1 MWFMLACASAFSF
14 GLRGILYQW
23 SSKQPLNRNL
33 MLLGVYA
40 SGTIITLIG
49 ALLQREAWSDGV
61 WIGALMGLF
70 SFISNAAMYK
80 GYAIGK
86 ASLIA
91 MFTGLPPV
99 VVVLLAFTV
108 WGERLSYG
116 QLLAFVVIM
125 TGLMLVRYSG
135 DLSLRNLQGAQWG
148 VLTMLFFGLTDFFTK
163 QATLLHAPIFPTL
176 VLMYGTGGLFF
187 GATWL
192 LDLRKAEAAK
202 NNLRLARQ
210 ESAAAVES
218 QPVRPESAA
227 AVSFS
232 STSDAGNPTGQ
243 EDRQS
248 VSGAVTSPQP
258 EHSRTAGA
266 DKESGV
272 LEEALAVKLP
282 RPWTNRR
289 TVLWGMTVGITN
301 ASGMMLAMPA
311 FKLGVTGLV
320 SAVVAANV
328 VLVMLYARFVLRESF
343 KRLEAIGMMIGF
355 AGIVLL
361 KLLS

>member
-1 MWFMLACASAFSF
+1 MWFVLACASAISF

-23 SSKQPLNRNL
+23 SSKQSLNRNL
-33 MLLGVYA
+33 MLLGVYI
-40 SGTIITLIG
+40 SGTIITVTG
-49 ALLQREAWSDGV
+49 SLLLGETWSPAV
-61 WIGALMGLF
+61 WVGALMGLF

-80 GYAIGK
+80 GYSVGK

-99 VVVLLAFTV
+99 VVALLAFTV
-108 WGERLSYG
+108 WGERLSSG

-125 TGLMLVRYSG
+125 TGLMMVRYSG

-163 QATLLHAPIFPTL
+163 QATLLHAATFPTL
-176 VLMYGTGGLFF
+176 TMMYATGGLLF

-192 LDLRKAEAAK
+192 LDLRKTKAAQSS
-202 NNLRLARQ
+202 LLLARQ
-210 ESAAAVES
+210 ESAAASEAGPSASIADHAEATPGEAVMAAALK
-218 QPVRPESAA
+218 ESAA
-227 AVSFS
+227 GTEGEAKASAS
-232 STSDAGNPTGQ
+232 SEITP
-243 EDRQS
+243 
-248 VSGAVTSPQP
+248 
-258 EHSRTAGA
+258 
-266 DKESGV
+266 
-272 LEEALAVKLP
+272 P
-282 RPWTNRR
+282 RKPWTIKR
-289 TVLWGMTVGITN
+289 TLLWGMTVGITN
-301 ASGMMLAMPA
+301 ACGMMFAMPA

-320 SAVVAANV
+320 SAVMAANV

-343 KRLEAIGMMIGF
+343 KRLEAVGMAIGF